1 MNNEMKKMAV
11 DDELVEHC
19 LEGNVEGLEQ
29 YLSAGNFGKINH
41 GDEKTGDSPLHLAA
55 LSPLNSF
62 ELSRLLLD
70 FGANPCS
77 LNNRLES
84 PVHCAAKAG
93 HVDTLRLLI
102 DGGGLSGILSTRREI
117 AGAKKSRPSLKGA
130 SINIHDVCRVQNKC
144 KQGEKVVLQGINRAR
159 NETI

>member
-1 MNNEMKKMAV
+1 MNRPAASV

-55 LSPLNSF
+55 LSPVNSF

-70 FGANPCS
+70 FGANPC
-77 LNNRLES
+77 RGVYTYD
-84 PVHCAAKAG
+84 VHRKWG
-93 HVDTLRLLI
+93 
-102 DGGGLSGILSTRREI
+102 RREFP
-117 AGAKKSRPSLKGA
+117 KSRCSKIDSVDYKL
-130 SINIHDVCRVQNKC
+130 
-144 KQGEKVVLQGINRAR
+144 
-159 NETI
+159 